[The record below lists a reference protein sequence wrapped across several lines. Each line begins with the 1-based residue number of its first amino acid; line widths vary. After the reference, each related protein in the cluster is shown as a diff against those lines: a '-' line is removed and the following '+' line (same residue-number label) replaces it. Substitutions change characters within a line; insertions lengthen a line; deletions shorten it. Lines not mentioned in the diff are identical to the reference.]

1 MVSGLEVGR
10 LLGAGGSSAVWL
22 VEDPEGQRFA
32 LKIAR
37 RRHRDEAAPACPA
50 GRDRRHGRRA
60 ALPAEQLPRLTH
72 PAADSGDPREST
84 GERSALHPAAA
95 ITEELRLLRRFA
107 HDHLLRVHRVVET
120 DQGPGMLMDLAPGGS
135 LLGLLTSRGPL
146 PVAEVVTALV
156 PIGQVLGYLHA
167 EGALHGDVTPGNIL
181 FTSDG
186 RPLLGD
192 FGTARLLGTDRRADA
207 GTPGFIDP
215 TRRTAFDPGAD
226 VFALAAVAWF
236 ALTGRIPGPTEE
248 RPPLAL
254 INPEVP
260 VTLMHLIEDGLS
272 PDRDR
277 RPAAGDFAATL
288 LRAAT
293 PAPVDLVPA
302 VHTSVLPELLTRR
315 RPEAAASAAPGRRG
329 PVGGD
334 RLSRRRTPAAARG
347 QQPRRTGR
355 AACRVLRDSPA
366 PRGRPRPGETVPSR
380 APLALV
386 AGAIAVLLL
395 TVGLALTLGDP
406 QEPAARAGAAGGGG
420 QQKSAG
426 PAGAPASTVEPLV
439 ALEALVSSRAE
450 AFRAADAALLAGV
463 DVEGSP
469 ALAADTNAVQA
480 LADADRSL
488 ADLSITIRHAV
499 VLSEPDT
506 SVPALQKLPAVSAAP
521 PTTEVVVIRATAAL
535 SSYTA
540 VQSVATDSS
549 DSSSG
554 GERTGSDPVVAGSEE
569 LIFVL
574 WDAGSGWLIHSVL
587 PPP

>member
-1 MVSGLEVGR
+1 MVPGLVVGR

-22 VEDPEGQRFA
+22 VENPEGQRFA

-37 RRHRDEAAPACPA
+37 RQHRDEATPA
-50 GRDRRHGRRA
+50 GPAGGDRRHGRRA
-60 ALPAEQLPRLTH
+60 ARPAEQLPHLPH
-72 PAADSGDPREST
+72 PAAGPGDPRGST

-107 HDHLLRVHRVVET
+107 HDHLLRVHRIVET
-120 DQGPGMLMDLAPGGS
+120 DQGPGMLMELAPGGS

-192 FGTARLLGTDRRADA
+192 FGTGRLLGTDRRADA

-215 TRRTAFDPGAD
+215 TRVTAFDPGSD

-236 ALTGRIPGPTEE
+236 ALTGRIPGPTRE

-302 VHTSVLPELLTRR
+302 VHTSVLPELLTRL
-315 RPEAAASAAPGRRG
+315 RPDAAVAAAPGRRG

-334 RLSRRRTPAAARG
+334 RLSRRGAAPAGRG
-347 QQPRRTGR
+347 QRRRRTGR
-355 AACRVLRDSPA
+355 AAGRVPRDPPA

-380 APLALV
+380 ALLALV
-386 AGAIAVLLL
+386 AGALAVLLL
-395 TVGLALTLGDP
+395 TVGLALTVGDAE
-406 QEPAARAGAAGGGG
+406 EPAARAGAAGEGA
-420 QQKSAG
+420 QQESIG
-426 PAGAPASTVEPLV
+426 PEDAPASTVEPLV

-469 ALAADTNAVQA
+469 ALAADTDAVQA

-488 ADLSITIRHAV
+488 AELTITIRRAV
-499 VLSEPDT
+499 VLSGQDT
-506 SVPALQKLPAVSAAP
+506 SVPAFQELPAISAAP
-521 PTTEVVVIRATAAL
+521 PATEVAVIRATAAL

-540 VQSVATDSS
+540 VRSVAAGSS
-549 DSSSG
+549 DSPSG
-554 GERTGSDPVVAGSEE
+554 EEHAGADQVVAGSQE
-569 LIFVL
+569 LVFVL